1 MPIGFKPVWLVVN
14 VPRVECRKCGCVR
27 RIDIKI
33 ADKRRWYTK
42 AFERFVLFLVKT
54 MTMLDAANLLGI
66 GWDSVKDIFK
76 RNLQRKYGN
85 PKLSKLRY
93 FAIDEI
99 SVRKGHK
106 YLTLVMDLKS
116 GAVIF
121 VGTAKEPTR

>member
-1 MPIGFKPVWLVVN
+1 
-14 VPRVECRKCGCVR
+14 
-27 RIDIKI
+27 
-33 ADKRRWYTK
+33 
-42 AFERFVLFLVKT
+42 

-76 RNLQRKYGN
+76 RNLQRKYST
-85 PKLSKLRY
+85 PKISKLRY

-99 SVRKGHK
+99 SVRKGQK

-121 VGTAKEPTR
+121 VGDGKGADALKPFWRKLKRSRAKMIQKGGTKSA